1 MARFLGLEQATPRGT
16 RSAAAQGTRP
26 ALATPEDAAL
36 LAAQT
41 GLPVFNGR
49 PADPM
54 LDLIDP
60 PRPPAGPTTTAT
72 P

>member
-1 MARFLGLEQATPRGT
+1 MARFLGLEQATPRSSRNAT
-16 RSAAAQGTRP
+16 SQATRP
-26 ALATPEDAAL
+26 TLATPEDAAM

-60 PRPPAGPTTTAT
+60 PSPPAGHTTTAT

>member
-1 MARFLGLEQATPRGT
+1 MARFLGLEQANPRGT
-16 RSAAAQGTRP
+16 RSAAAQGTRS